1 VTDDQSAEQDAD
13 AQAVPGVGREP
24 REDST
29 GAPDVPGSGGPDR
42 DRLVPTD
49 ESDRLVLTL
58 VVLALIVLG
67 LIVLFT
73 HLDMNQG
80 GGSGVDPNTV
90 YK

>member
-24 REDST
+24 SEDST

-58 VVLALIVLG
+58 VVLG

>member
-24 REDST
+24 SEDST

-58 VVLALIVLG
+58 VVLALIVL
-67 LIVLFT
+67 FT